1 MKVPI
6 GLYQF
11 AVEATKRISVI
22 RHDRVTLISGSF
34 QCANGEMV
42 KEIITCLRR
51 LMFYL
56 FIGRES
62 NITHKILWHN
72 FTPRIGIA
80 STRPLRAGRPE
91 EYKTLRLP

>member
-11 AVEATKRISVI
+11 AAEVTKRISVI
-22 RHDRVTLISGSF
+22 RYYRVTLIRGSF
-34 QCANGEMV
+34 QCAKGEMV

-51 LMFYL
+51 LMFQL
-56 FIGRES
+56 FIDRES
-62 NITHKILWHN
+62 NIAHKILWHN

-80 STRPLRAGRPE
+80 STRP
-91 EYKTLRLP
+91 